1 MTVGYS
7 LHGINFEWD
16 DEKAASNL
24 SRHGISF
31 ETACETFFDPF
42 LKVEDASVDEDE
54 QRDANLGMTVDWRL
68 LYVVFVMRGDEV
80 IRLVSARKATPEERG
95 KYESE

>member
-1 MTVGYS
+1 
-7 LHGINFEWD
+7 
-16 DEKAASNL
+16 
-24 SRHGISF
+24 
-31 ETACETFFDPF
+31 
-42 LKVEDASVDEDE
+42 
-54 QRDANLGMTVDWRL
+54 MTVDWRL